1 MNDEQLY
8 KFLYEA
14 AREDRKEANDKLC
27 EYVLADLEA
36 KLGDF
41 VWDFSDYV
49 VVKRLKEAVGY
60 LEEDNDP
67 YETPDNKALEL
78 SSLYRTLKYH
88 MVRQDYDA
96 WVKGRMVDKKVCNDE
111 TF

>member
-1 MNDEQLY
+1 MSNEQLY

-27 EYVLADLEA
+27 EYVLADLES

-41 VWDFSDYV
+41 YWDFSDYV

-60 LEEDNDP
+60 LEEDHDP
-67 YETPDNKALEL
+67 YETPDNKALDL
-78 SSLYRTLKYH
+78 SSLYHVLKYH
-88 MVRQDYDA
+88 MVSQDYDA

>member
-27 EYVLADLEA
+27 EYVLADLES

-41 VWDFSDYV
+41 CWDFSDYV
-49 VVKRLKEAVGY
+49 VVKRLKDAIEY

-67 YETPDNKALEL
+67 YETPDNKALDL
-78 SSLYRTLKYH
+78 SSLYHTLKYH

-96 WVKGRMVDKKVCNDE
+96 WIKGRMTDKKADNDE

>member
-1 MNDEQLY
+1 MNNESFY
-8 KFLYEA
+8 KHMYEA
-14 AREDRKEANDKLC
+14 AREDRKDANDKLC
-27 EYVLADLEA
+27 EYVLADLES

-41 VWDFSDYV
+41 YWDFSDYV

-67 YETPDNKALEL
+67 YETPDNKVLDL
-78 SSLYRTLKYH
+78 SSLYHVLKYH

-96 WVKGRMVDKKVCNDE
+96 WIKDRMADKKVCNDE

>member
-1 MNDEQLY
+1 MNNESFY
-8 KFLYEA
+8 KHMYEA

-27 EYVLADLEA
+27 EYVLADLKT

-41 VWDFSDYV
+41 YWEFSDYV
-49 VVKRLKEAVGY
+49 VVKGLQDIIEY

-67 YETPDNKALEL
+67 YGTPDNKALDL
-78 SSLYRTLKYH
+78 SSLYHTLKYH

-96 WVKGRMVDKKVCNDE
+96 WIKGRLGRNE
-111 TF
+111 TT